1 MRLLIFMFFFIM
13 YSPIILLFQTWY
25 NNIFKTK
32 PKEIRQILQPL
43 ALSSTLLATDGQANE

>member
-1 MRLLIFMFFFIM
+1 M